1 MIDNG
6 SPGINAPG
14 SAMNGY
20 RDWFVEHKIVGHK
33 NAGNTTSYSLG
44 LGGCAFSLL
53 SAKGFS
59 GFNGR
64 EQAIAV

>member
-6 SPGINAPG
+6 SPGTNAPG

-33 NAGNTTSYSLG
+33 NA
-44 LGGCAFSLL
+44 
-53 SAKGFS
+53 
-59 GFNGR
+59 
-64 EQAIAV
+64 